1 MNTHSVPKKWCISFF
16 NLILPFILQLQ
27 AVREE
32 LSALDANGEE
42 GGEGR
47 ACALT
52 ALMLHCCA
60 AAQLAQQR
68 AADGLNT

>member
-1 MNTHSVPKKWCISFF
+1 M
-16 NLILPFILQLQ
+16 FIKQLQ

-32 LSALDANGEE
+32 LSASDAGGEE